1 MRSNVPAKSPSH
13 WPHRPT
19 TIAALALALGAAA
32 APTPAAHAQTVGCG
46 SVIGPNANVVL
57 TADLACTRLT
67 GGITVIGPAT
77 LDLGGHVITCA
88 PETDRAIAVT
98 LVGKRAQLKNGSIAG
113 CKVGVEL
120 AGDGRHRV
128 EQIAA
133 TLNVEAAFRM
143 DSGANTLRG
152 NTGAG
157 TTSGIDFVV
166 RSDRNLLVGNTT
178 AIDGLPPAPIGFRV
192 VGSRNRLRGNTSANH
207 RQFGFH
213 LDFASER
220 NVLHGNTASG
230 NGSSGIQVDGLRT
243 SLTGNAV
250 LANGHEGILVNGS
263 GARLTRNE
271 VRDNGSSG
279 IRLFQDVGDAVIAH
293 NTVLGNDRR
302 DLGAWD
308 LEDDTPGCSTNRWR
322 ANVFAT
328 ANAPCID

>member
-1 MRSNVPAKSPSH
+1 MHSNAPRRRSHTMSVAGLAVC
-13 WPHRPT
+13 
-19 TIAALALALGAAA
+19 AALAR
-32 APTPAAHAQTVGCG
+32 TPSAHAQSIACG
-46 SVIGPNANVVL
+46 SVIGPNENVVL
-57 TADLACTRLT
+57 AGDLQCTHAT

-77 LDLGGHVITCA
+77 LDLGGHHVTCA
-88 PETDRAIAVT
+88 PETERSSGIVLA
-98 LVGKRAQLKNGSIAG
+98 GKRAQLSNGSVVG
-113 CKVGVEL
+113 CKAGVEVV
-120 AGDGRHRV
+120 GEGGHRI
-128 EQIAA
+128 EQVTAA
-133 TLNVEAAFRM
+133 ADVEAGFRV
-143 DSGANTLRG
+143 DSNGNTLRSD
-152 NTGAG
+152 TGGG

-166 RSDRNLLVGNTT
+166 RSDRNILVGNTT